1 MSRPPSYNEKEAYV
15 CGVFSSIV
23 PVYDFLNAALSLG
36 RHAAWRRSAVSL
48 MDVGHGGLVLDVCT
62 GTGDL
67 AFEMAARVGESGCVA
82 GVDFSV
88 PMIEEARRKSRTR
101 DRGCVEL
108 FAARADAL
116 PFADSSFDAA
126 GVAFGLRNVPNVKAA
141 VGEMARVVRPGGRVV
156 SLEIVGVRRGLV
168 GILWNLYF
176 HMLVP
181 RAAVLFGGSRQAYQY
196 LSESV
201 AGFMSADEMDNLFR
215 ECGLRDVR
223 HFPLAL
229 GGVCVHVGLR

>member
-1 MSRPPSYNEKEAYV
+1 MS
-15 CGVFSSIV
+15 F
-23 PVYDFLNAALSLG
+23 
-36 RHAAWRRSAVSL
+36 
-48 MDVGHGGLVLDVCT
+48 MDVRKGSMVLDVCA

-67 AFEMAARVGESGCVA
+67 AFEMASRVGESGCVA
-82 GVDFSV
+82 AVDFSL
-88 PMIEEARRKSRTR
+88 PMIQEARRKSRGR
-101 DRGCVEL
+101 NRGCVEL

-116 PFADSSFDAA
+116 PFVDSSFDAA
-126 GVAFGLRNVPNVKAA
+126 GVAFGLRNVANAGAA

-168 GILWNLYF
+168 GILWKLYF
-176 HMLVP
+176 HVLAP
-181 RAAVLFGGSRQAYQY
+181 RMAVLFGGRRQAYQY

-223 HFPLAL
+223 HYPLAL